1 MHDPALTPLRWTF
14 SWPVIRNSL
23 IVGAIVGTVLNMINQ
38 GDHITGDGAINWFK
52 LGLTYCVPFCV
63 GHLRRLRRGA
73 AIREADARKER
84 EQRRQLMRA
93 RAYSQRG
100 SRPSR

>member
-23 IVGAIVGTVLNMINQ
+23 LVGAIVGTILNMINQ

-63 GHLRRLRRGA
+63 ATHGAFAAARLFA
-73 AIREADARKER
+73 K
-84 EQRRQLMRA
+84 QMRA
-93 RAYSQRG
+93 RREG
-100 SRPSR
+100 SGAN

>member
-1 MHDPALTPLRWTF
+1 MHDSALTPLRWTF

-38 GDHITGDGAINWFK
+38 GEYITGDGPINWFK

-63 GHLRRLRRGA
+63 ATYGA
-73 AIREADARKER
+73 FAAARIFEKQARAR
-84 EQRRQLMRA
+84 EQMR
-93 RAYSQRG
+93 SQG
-100 SRPSR
+100 Q

>member
-23 IVGAIVGTVLNMINQ
+23 IVGAIVGTVLHMINQ
-38 GDHITGDGAINWFK
+38 GEYITGDGPINWFK

-63 GHLRRLRRGA
+63 ATYGA
-73 AIREADARKER
+73 FAAAWIFAKQMRTQREGR
-84 EQRRQLMRA
+84 
-93 RAYSQRG
+93 SG
-100 SRPSR
+100 N

>member
-1 MHDPALTPLRWTF
+1 M
-14 SWPVIRNSL
+14 IRNSL

-63 GHLRRLRRGA
+63 ATYGAFAAARLFA
-73 AIREADARKER
+73 K
-84 EQRRQLMRA
+84 QMRA
-93 RAYSQRG
+93 KREG
-100 SRPSR
+100 SGAS